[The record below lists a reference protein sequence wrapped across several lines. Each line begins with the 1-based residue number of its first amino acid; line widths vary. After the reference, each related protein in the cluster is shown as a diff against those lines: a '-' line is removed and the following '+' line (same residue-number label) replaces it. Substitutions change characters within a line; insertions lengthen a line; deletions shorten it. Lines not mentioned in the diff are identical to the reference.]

1 MGGGGG
7 LIRDLN
13 SSWGGCIHTY
23 RGTLSLKQS
32 VFKPEYLPSTWELLI
47 GKDLRIGSLEVEIN
61 AKEIL
66 LNLVLSVIVFVL
78 LPNLHFPMGINV
90 EDCIWTLEFKF

>member
-1 MGGGGG
+1 M
-7 LIRDLN
+7 
-13 SSWGGCIHTY
+13 
-23 RGTLSLKQS
+23 
-32 VFKPEYLPSTWELLI
+32 
-47 GKDLRIGSLEVEIN
+47 RIGSLEVEMD

-78 LPNLHFPMGINV
+78 LPNLHFPRGINV

>member
-1 MGGGGG
+1 M
-7 LIRDLN
+7 
-13 SSWGGCIHTY
+13 
-23 RGTLSLKQS
+23 
-32 VFKPEYLPSTWELLI
+32 
-47 GKDLRIGSLEVEIN
+47 RIGSLEVEIN